1 MRKLHAWRW
10 IVVAALV
17 ATPLAIYTLLP
28 YAGVPVA
35 VATSVAV
42 VIALKH
48 LGVLAVLLAPL
59 YALLRRRH

>member
-10 IVVAALV
+10 IVLALLIAA
-17 ATPLAIYTLLP
+17 PLAIYTLLP

-35 VATSVAV
+35 VATSLAL

-59 YALLRRRH
+59 YALLRRRR

>member
-1 MRKLHAWRW
+1 MRKLYSWRW
-10 IVVAALV
+10 IVVAVLV
-17 ATPLAIYTLLP
+17 AAPLAIYTLLP

-35 VATSVAV
+35 IATSVAV

-59 YALLRRRH
+59 VALLRRRR